1 VPALAVPALAAHRRP
16 CAAAPQLPSCPD
28 IRRNPEAMAAM
39 TALSG
44 LAGCLLGSLSP
55 AYALGRL
62 LRGSDVRQEGFRNAG
77 TRNVYHLPGPLPA
90 AVTGVVDLGKG
101 LATAAGIYLF
111 LCALAV
117 ARGRFS
123 PATLAAVLG
132 VSLLVFLASHS
143 GDLTGLVGFCALSVL
158 TPIELGFGGPALFL
172 LSLALYLFGMS
183 IRNVIRQG
191 VFRFDPNLEMKW
203 WRVIARPFALLF
215 IPVDLLFGRTPLL
228 FLLGAVALVFSVLDL
243 VRLLSRYEFRQ
254 LLKKKETKRFSSMS
268 SFLVATFI
276 MFLVFPDNVPYLG
289 LAYITIGD
297 LFSKIIGVRYGK
309 TALLR
314 ERTLQGSL
322 GFLAGSFLAGWVVY
336 LRSPI
341 PLYVAAAGPVFAAGV
356 ELFSMDLDDNFTVGI
371 LSSGFIFAL
380 RYFL

>member
-1 VPALAVPALAAHRRP
+1 VPWPWP
-16 CAAAPQLPSCPD
+16 
-28 IRRNPEAMAAM
+28 
-39 TALSG
+39 
-44 LAGCLLGSLSP
+44 
-55 AYALGRL
+55 
-62 LRGSDVRQEGFRNAG
+62 
-77 TRNVYHLPGPLPA
+77 
-90 AVTGVVDLGKG
+90 GVVSP
-101 LATAAGIYLF
+101 
-111 LCALAV
+111 
-117 ARGRFS
+117 RPRWPRFW
-123 PATLAAVLG
+123 G

-254 LLKKKETKRFSSMS
+254 LLKKKETKRFSSMT